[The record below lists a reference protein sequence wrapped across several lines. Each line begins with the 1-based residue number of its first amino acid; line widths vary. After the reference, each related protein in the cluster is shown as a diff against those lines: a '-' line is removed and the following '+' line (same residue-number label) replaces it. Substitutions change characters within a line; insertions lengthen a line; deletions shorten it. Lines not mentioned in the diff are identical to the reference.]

1 MAIMRRIT
9 EINGEIIMVET
20 MIIVGNIILCTI
32 HINGELVKYEIFIC
46 WTATG
51 RSLGLSV
58 AWSEAKQIQNS
69 DEIDWIWRIVP

>member
-32 HINGELVKYEIFIC
+32 HINGELVKYDLLDSYGK
-46 WTATG
+46 T
-51 RSLGLSV
+51 
-58 AWSEAKQIQNS
+58 
-69 DEIDWIWRIVP
+69 

>member
-32 HINGELVKYEIFIC
+32 YINGELVKYEI
-46 WTATG
+46 
-51 RSLGLSV
+51 LSV
-58 AWSEAKQIQNS
+58 RQLWEGRQGLLKL
-69 DEIDWIWRIVP
+69 V

>member
-32 HINGELVKYEIFIC
+32 HINGELVKYELDSYGKIV
-46 WTATG
+46 
-51 RSLGLSV
+51 RSFRS
-58 AWSEAKQIQNS
+58 WSEANKFRIVMNRL
-69 DEIDWIWRIVP
+69 DWRIVP

>member
-32 HINGELVKYEIFIC
+32 HINGELVKYEILSVGQ
-46 WTATG
+46 G

-58 AWSEAKQIQNS
+58 SWSEANKFRIVMNRL
-69 DEIDWIWRIVP
+69 DWRIVP

>member
-32 HINGELVKYEIFIC
+32 HINGELVKYEIC
-46 WTATG
+46 WTG
-51 RSLGLSV
+51 KIVRSFRS
-58 AWSEAKQIQNS
+58 WSEANKFRIVMNRL
-69 DEIDWIWRIVP
+69 DWRIVP

>member
-32 HINGELVKYEIFIC
+32 HINGELVKYDLLDSYGKIV
-46 WTATG
+46 
-51 RSLGLSV
+51 RSFRS
-58 AWSEAKQIQNS
+58 WSEANKFRIVMNRL
-69 DEIDWIWRIVP
+69 DWRIVP

>member
-32 HINGELVKYEIFIC
+32 HINGELVKYEILSVG
-46 WTATG
+46 TATG

-58 AWSEAKQIQNS
+58 AGQKLTNSE
-69 DEIDWIWRIVP
+69 

>member
-32 HINGELVKYEIFIC
+32 YINGELSMKYYLLDSYGKIV
-46 WTATG
+46 
-51 RSLGLSV
+51 RSFRS
-58 AWSEAKQIQNS
+58 WSEANKFRIVMNRL
-69 DEIDWIWRIVP
+69 DWRIVP

>member
-32 HINGELVKYEIFIC
+32 HINGELVKKYYLLDSYGKII
-46 WTATG
+46 
-51 RSLGLSV
+51 RSFRS
-58 AWSEAKQIQNS
+58 WSEANKFRIVMNRL
-69 DEIDWIWRIVP
+69 DWRIVP